1 MSPLPQTFRTLSI
14 GGATLDLFV
23 RTDKK
28 LVTKQGEVETLS
40 LPVGAKIRVEEVI
53 ESCGGGASNTAVG
66 LARLGC
72 ASSFC
77 GIVGSDKWGELL
89 LENMRSEGVDVSA
102 ATVTEGETTSS
113 SIILSVGSGD
123 RIILYTPGTNTHL
136 HHATFD
142 REKMEAC
149 DWIYLN
155 HLNEESCEIGE
166 DIHAVF
172 DASPALGLT
181 WNPGGCQI
189 QKGMHE
195 AGIAR
200 LLAHTS
206 ILLLNKEEALAFTG
220 ESTVED
226 SLSTLRKAG
235 VRIVCITDGANG
247 SAAMEGEN
255 ILHCPALENTQ
266 ILSTTG
272 AGDAFGVGF
281 TWAILHRF
289 DLPRAL
295 SAGTINSCSVLE
307 YLGAEKGL
315 LTDIE
320 MTNRLQTSPLSVREI
335 R

>member
-1 MSPLPQTFRTLSI
+1 MSI
-14 GGATLDLFV
+14 GGATFDLFV
-23 RTDKK
+23 RTDKRF
-28 LVTKQGEVETLS
+28 VTKQGEIEMLI

-53 ESCGGGASNTAVG
+53 ETCGGGASNTAVG

-77 GIVGSDKWGELL
+77 GIVGSDQWGSEL
-89 LENMRSEGVDVSA
+89 LENLRREGVDVSA
-102 ATVTEGETTSS
+102 ATITEGETTSS

-123 RIILYTPGTNTHL
+123 RIILYTPSTNTHL

-142 REKMEAC
+142 LERMRAC

-166 DIHAVF
+166 DIHAAF
-172 DASPALGLT
+172 DVSPSLGLT

-189 QKGMHE
+189 EKGMRDPD
-195 AGIAR
+195 IAR
-200 LLAHTS
+200 LLPHTS

-220 ESTVED
+220 EKTTEAALA
-226 SLSTLRKAG
+226 SLKKAG
-235 VRIVCITDGANG
+235 VRIVCITDGKNG
-247 SAAMEGEN
+247 ATAMEGEK
-255 ILHCPALENTQ
+255 IFHCPAIENAH

-272 AGDAFGVGF
+272 AGDAFGVGL
-281 TWAILHRF
+281 TWAMTQGF
-289 DLPRAL
+289 DLPRGL
-295 SAGTINSCSVLE
+295 TAGTINSCSVLE
-307 YLGAEKGL
+307 HLGAEKGL

-320 MTNRLQTSPLSVREI
+320 MTNRLETPSLSVREI